1 MPEATFI
8 LKVLSGLH
16 TGAEYLLP
24 PGLTRLGKS
33 LQCDLVLHDQGIM
46 DEHFSFNC
54 SAEGLEV
61 QCLAQDVPVL
71 LDGAPQTGP
80 FIIREFGI
88 VTTAALYLAI
98 GVEDQLWRIPPP
110 QQLFVRPEDAAK
122 PSAEESQPEAAE
134 EDEAGAENVTATDN
148 EDEEDSPAQDATL
161 AAQTEPAAPGRLRQR
176 LGLFLKLFVPAAL
189 VLGAAGSWLYENED
203 AAPPPVDPG
212 PTPAEIREIAA
223 RYRLD
228 AEFEPEG
235 RALVTRGYALNH
247 EDEYGFVRDMRE
259 RGILVK
265 SSLVIS
271 AQLRNNLQHF
281 LDQYMDPAHFGKVSV
296 SIDENDIKMLR
307 LRGYVQDAEQ
317 WNVILARAVDEVD
330 TIHYTADVTHW
341 DDGLLYLRGLLDEYA
356 MSEAV
361 YLEEDKP
368 NNRIVL
374 YDRHADEAD
383 RSRLLRLVEQY
394 REAFTYPE
402 ALVGADIEQAL
413 PPPVFAGIMLTGASF
428 NTRPY
433 LFFDD
438 RQRYF
443 VGSVTPDGYQVE
455 EINENFAVLSR
466 ADEWYQYNFDEP
478 ADAALPVRPL
488 PRSPGRYGK

>member
-1 MPEATFI
+1 MPGANFI

-16 TGAEYLLP
+16 TGTECPLP
-24 PGLTRLGKS
+24 PGVTRLGKS
-33 LQCDLVLHDQGIM
+33 MQCDLVLHDQGIA
-46 DEHFSFNC
+46 DEHFSFTC

-61 QCLAQDVPVL
+61 QCLVEDAPVL

-88 VTTAALYLAI
+88 VTTGALYLAL

-110 QQLFVRPEDAAK
+110 QQLFVRPDDAASSVAEENQ
-122 PSAEESQPEAAE
+122 PGSAEENEVEADNLTARNNGDGE
-134 EDEAGAENVTATDN
+134 EN
-148 EDEEDSPAQDATL
+148 PAADATL
-161 AAQTEPAAPGRLRQR
+161 PAQIEPAAPGRIRQR

-189 VLGAAGSWLYENED
+189 VLGATGSWLYENED
-203 AAPPPVDPG
+203 AAPPLVDPG
-212 PTPAEIREIAA
+212 PTPAEIREVAE

-235 RALVTRGYALNH
+235 QVLVTRGYALNH
-247 EDEYGFVRDMRE
+247 EDEYGFVRDMRDK
-259 RGILVK
+259 GILVK
-265 SSLVIS
+265 SSLIIS

-281 LDQYMDPAHFGKVSV
+281 LDQYMDPAHYGEVSV

-317 WNVILARAVDEVD
+317 WNAILARAVDEVD
-330 TIHYTADVTHW
+330 TIHYTAEITHW
-341 DDGLLYLRGLLDEYA
+341 DDGLSYLQGLLDEYA
-356 MSEAV
+356 MSDAV

-374 YDRHADEAD
+374 YDRYADEAGQ
-383 RSRLLRLVEQY
+383 SRLFQLVEEY
-394 REAFTYPE
+394 RAAYTYPE
-402 ALVGADIEQAL
+402 ALVGADIEQVL
-413 PPPVFAGIMLTGASF
+413 PPPEFAGIRLTGASF
-428 NTRPY
+428 NARPY

-466 ADEWYQYNFDEP
+466 ADEWYQYSFDDRGDAEP
-478 ADAALPVRPL
+478 ATLAP
-488 PRSPGRYGK
+488 

>member
-16 TGAEYLLP
+16 TGAEHVLP
-24 PGLTRLGKS
+24 PGATRLGKS
-33 LQCDLVLHDQGIM
+33 MQCDLVLHDQGIA
-46 DEHFSFNC
+46 DEHFSFDC
-54 SAEGLEV
+54 SAQGVEV

-80 FIIREFGI
+80 FIISEFGI

-98 GVEDQLWRIPPP
+98 GVEEQLWRIPPP
-110 QQLFVRPEDAAK
+110 QQLFIRAEDAAR
-122 PSAEESQPEAAE
+122 PGEEENQPETAEENEA
-134 EDEAGAENVTATDN
+134 EADNATATDN
-148 EDEEDSPAQDATL
+148 ENKEEPPAEQDAGALPAQPEA
-161 AAQTEPAAPGRLRQR
+161 AAPDRKRR
-176 LGLFLKLFVPAAL
+176 RPGLFLKLFVPAAL
-189 VLGAAGSWLYENED
+189 VLGAAASWLYQNGD
-203 AAPPPVDPG
+203 AAPPPVAPG

-235 RALVTRGYALNH
+235 QVLVTRGYALNH
-247 EDEYGFVRDMRE
+247 EDEYGFVRDMRD

-281 LDQYMDPAHFGKVSV
+281 LDQYMDPAHYGEVSV

-307 LRGYVQDAEQ
+307 LRGYVQDAGQ
-317 WNVILARAVDEVD
+317 WSAILARAVDEVD
-330 TIHYTADVTHW
+330 TIHYTAEVTHW

-374 YDRHADEAD
+374 YDRYADAAGPG
-383 RSRLLRLVEQY
+383 RLLRLVGEY
-394 REAFTYPE
+394 REAYAYPE
-402 ALVGADIEQAL
+402 AVVGTDIAQAL
-413 PPPVFAGIMLTGASF
+413 PPPEFAAARLTGASL
-428 NTRPY
+428 NARPY
-433 LFFDD
+433 LLFDD

-455 EINENFAVLSR
+455 EINEDFTALSR
-466 ADEWYQYNFDEP
+466 ADKWYQYSFDDRGDTAP
-478 ADAALPVRPL
+478 AASAP
-488 PRSPGRYGK
+488 